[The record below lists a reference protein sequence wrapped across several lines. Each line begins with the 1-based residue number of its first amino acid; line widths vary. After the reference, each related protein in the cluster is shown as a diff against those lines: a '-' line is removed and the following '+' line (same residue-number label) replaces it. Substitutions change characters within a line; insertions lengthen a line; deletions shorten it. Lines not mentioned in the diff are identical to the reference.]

1 VDCESFKILR
11 WQANS
16 ACILRLGGEERTRLK
31 YQVTEPASWKRVL
44 EIEVPAEQIQTEL
57 DAAYRKYRKEVRLP
71 GFRRGKVPLDVLKA
85 NFGDHIKAEVLEEM
99 VPNLYDEARE
109 EAGIDPVSQPVI
121 EDLEFEEGDD
131 LRFKAVVEIKPA
143 IDLDDYKGINVS
155 KKAAAIGEEEIGKV
169 LESLR
174 DRHADVA
181 RIDGA
186 AEKGHYI
193 MADLQSLDEGGVPI
207 VGEKKENQFVEVGS
221 GAMGEAFDEQLL
233 GIKAGDVRRVSSS
246 YSEDHE
252 DESLAGQPIHM
263 EISVR
268 DVLQKKLPDLDDDFA
283 KDVGSEDL
291 DTLKESIKTDLEQE
305 PEREVRSQIIQHLVE
320 SNEFEIPDSML
331 KTQMERMIADAKRGA
346 REEVDEEELKK
357 IYEPMAV
364 NQIKRFLILE
374 EIAEREDLD
383 IQQDQVDERIESIAS
398 GANVP
403 VDQVRRMFR
412 ENGRIEQ
419 IESEIREEKVI
430 AFLVEHADIK
440 VE

>member
-1 VDCESFKILR
+1 
-11 WQANS
+11 
-16 ACILRLGGEERTRLK
+16 
-31 YQVTEPASWKRVL
+31 
-44 EIEVPAEQIQTEL
+44 
-57 DAAYRKYRKEVRLP
+57 
-71 GFRRGKVPLDVLKA
+71 
-85 NFGDHIKAEVLEEM
+85 KAEVLEEM